1 MYVSYL
7 KTSFSELFQH
17 ASLKKL
23 HSVSAGWKTPSVSFS
38 HTDMVENSAKTCFQI
53 NVYLHLNGKCKIRKT
68 NSLFSCKEHG
78 IVYNTVELR
87 VF

>member
-23 HSVSAGWKTPSVSFS
+23 HDVSAGWKTPFVSFS

-53 NVYLHLNGKCKIRKT
+53 NVYLYLNGKCKIRKT
-68 NSLFSCKEHG
+68 NSFSCKELG
-78 IVYNTVELR
+78 IVYNTVGPR